1 MPEVRDQ
8 INTQSAAS
16 NTAVNKKTKAQGL
29 TFRRLFTKP
38 GVSPYS
44 EVEWELRNA
53 QITDSQGGMIFEQKN
68 VEVPKDWSM
77 TATNIV
83 ASKYLHGP
91 IGTVEPETGL
101 RHLVARV
108 AETIRDWGMKDG
120 YFRSSEDAATFHDEL
135 VHLLI
140 RQHVAFNSPV
150 WFNVGCDRVEPKSDA
165 TNWHW
170 NFTTNQVEFGA
181 TGYTRPQCSACFIN
195 SVRDSLDSILTL
207 AKTEGMLFKWGSGT
221 GTNLSTLR
229 SSTEVLS
236 GGGTASG
243 PLSFMKGFDAF
254 AGVIKSGGK
263 TRRAAKM
270 VILNIDHPDIVDF
283 IECKSKEEAKAHA
296 LVLQGYDGSHP
307 DSDAYSSIFFQNA
320 NNSVRVTDDFMVA
333 VMRDTDFSTRSIVD
347 GRVVKTYKAKYLL
360 EKISEATWHCGDPG
374 MQYDTTVNRWH
385 TSKNTARINASN
397 PCSEYMFLDDTA
409 CNLAS
414 LNLMK
419 FVNSG
424 GQFDVSAFKH
434 AVDITITAQEILVDN
449 ASYPTPQIGENSHN
463 FRPLGLG
470 YANLGALLMSM
481 ALPYDSD
488 EGRDVAGAIT
498 ALMCGEAYAQSAR
511 VAECM
516 GPFPGYPV
524 NREPMLD
531 VIRMH
536 RDAMRGIKP
545 DHVQTELLLAAQE
558 SWDTALSHG
567 EKFGF
572 KNAQVTVLAPTGT
585 IGFMMDCDTTGIE
598 PDLALVKYKK
608 LVGGGLIKIVNNTV
622 PEALMR
628 LGYTPEQ
635 MSEIV
640 SHIDQNGKIEGAPH
654 LKPAHLPVFDCS
666 LAPAAGGRS
675 IASTGHVKMMAAAQP
690 FLSGAISKTI
700 NMPEES
706 TVEDVMDAYIESWKL
721 GLKAVAIY
729 RDNSKRSQ
737 PLSAAGQ
744 KKDEK
749 KPEAAAVV
757 EALQQELFARAQ
769 REKMPAE
776 RASVTHKFSV
786 GGHEGYITVGMY
798 EDGRAGEIFIKMSK
812 EGSTLSGVM
821 DGLALTVSI
830 GLQYGVP
837 LKVFVDKLL
846 NTRFEPSGI
855 TANANIRFVS
865 SVLDY
870 LARWLGGRFISADYL
885 KLNNGG
891 APVEA
896 HAAGTELAHALPFP
910 AMPMAGPKMPVSS
923 SSPSNAHEGAPTC
936 SECGML
942 MVPNGA
948 CYKCENCGST
958 SGCS

>member
-91 IGTVEPETGL
+91 IGTDERETGV
-101 RHLVARV
+101 RQLVARV

-150 WFNVGCDRVEPKSDA
+150 WFNVGCDRIEPKSDA

-195 SVRDSLDSILTL
+195 SVKDSLDSILTL

-270 VILNIDHPDIVDF
+270 VILNIDHPDIVEF
-283 IECKSKEEAKAHA
+283 IDCKVKEEKKAH
-296 LVLQGYDGSHP
+296 VLIGQGYDSGI
-307 DSDAYSSIFFQNA
+307 DGEAYSSIFFQNA
-320 NNSVRVTDDFMVA
+320 NHSVRVTDEFMRAAENGGDWWTKNV
-333 VMRDTDFSTRSIVD
+333 ID
-347 GRVVKTYKAKYLL
+347 GQPNEKLRARELL
-360 EKISEATWHCGDPG
+360 KKIADSTWHCGDPG

-385 TSKNTARINASN
+385 TCKSTARINASN

-419 FVNSG
+419 FLGTS
-424 GQFDVSAFKH
+424 GQFDVQAFKH

-449 ASYPTPQIGENSHN
+449 ASYPTPRIEENSHD

-488 EGRDVAGAIT
+488 KGRDVAGAVT

-511 VAECM
+511 IAESK
-516 GPFPGYPV
+516 GPFAGYAV

-536 RDAMRGIKP
+536 RNAMRGINP
-545 DHVQTELLLAAQE
+545 TYVQPELFAGAQSAWDDALA
-558 SWDTALSHG
+558 LG
-567 EKFGF
+567 EKHGF
-572 KNAQVTVLAPTGT
+572 KNSQVTVLAPTGT

-608 LVGGGLIKIVNNTV
+608 LVGGGVIKIVNNTV
-622 PEALMR
+622 PQALMR

-635 MSEIV
+635 TSEIV
-640 SHIDQNGKIEGAPH
+640 TYIDNHGKIDGAPYMKEEH
-654 LKPAHLPVFDCS
+654 VPVFDCS
-666 LAPAAGGRS
+666 LATTGGRC
-675 IASTGHVKMMAAAQP
+675 IQWKGHVKMMAAAQP

-706 TVEDVMDAYIESWKL
+706 TIEDIMDAYIESWKL
-721 GLKAVAIY
+721 GLKAVAVY

-737 PLSAAGQ
+737 PLNAAGN
-744 KKDEK
+744 KKEEK
-749 KPEAAAVV
+749 KAEPVQEPV
-757 EALQQELFARAQ
+757 QHELFNRAQ
-769 REKMPAE
+769 REKMPVE
-776 RASVTHKFSV
+776 RLAVTHKFSV
-786 GGHEGYITVGMY
+786 GVHEGYITVGMY
-798 EDGRAGEIFIKMSK
+798 PDGRPGEIFIKMSK

-821 DGLALTVSI
+821 DGLALTLS
-830 GLQYGVP
+830 
-837 LKVFVDKLL
+837 
-846 NTRFEPSGI
+846 
-855 TANANIRFVS
+855 
-865 SVLDY
+865 
-870 LARWLGGRFISADYL
+870 
-885 KLNNGG
+885 
-891 APVEA
+891 
-896 HAAGTELAHALPFP
+896 
-910 AMPMAGPKMPVSS
+910 
-923 SSPSNAHEGAPTC
+923 
-936 SECGML
+936 
-942 MVPNGA
+942 
-948 CYKCENCGST
+948 
-958 SGCS
+958 